1 MRGMI
6 RSGRASDDRTAS
18 VVNGALAIEQ
28 MKIVGGDE
36 PLELFEV
43 DERSFRHLH
52 DKPKFAIEN
61 VHVHPTLC
69 SHTTAES

>member
-1 MRGMI
+1 M
-6 RSGRASDDRTAS
+6 
-18 VVNGALAIEQ
+18 NGALTIKQ
-28 MKIVGGDE
+28 VQIVGGDE

-43 DERSFRHLH
+43 DERCLRRLH
-52 DKPKFAIEN
+52 DELKFAIEN

>member
-1 MRGMI
+1 V
-6 RSGRASDDRTAS
+6 D
-18 VVNGALAIEQ
+18 GALAIKQ
-28 MKIVGGDE
+28 VQIVGGDE

-43 DERSFRHLH
+43 DERGFCRLH
-52 DKPKFAIEN
+52 DEPKFVIEN